1 MKLIS
6 PIACYAVLLASICA
20 ASAAFGQSEKR
31 EQRRR
36 QIPQTPDYRRREI
49 LLLPLPRAGADW
61 STLVA
66 DADGSILSTQVAGS
80 FVGSYIGLF
89 ARTYQIVQTSQSSV
103 SSNSVSTS
111 QSKGSP

>member
-1 MKLIS
+1 LGKVKNAKSAGARSLKL
-6 PIACYAVLLASICA
+6 
-20 ASAAFGQSEKR
+20 
-31 EQRRR
+31 
-36 QIPQTPDYRRREI
+36 QIIGAGKSYSFRYRA
-49 LLLPLPRAGADW
+49 PGADW

-66 DADGSILSTQVAGS
+66 DADGSILSTQVAGG